1 MVLDTNVVSELM
13 RPAPNAVV
21 LAWLNNQP
29 ADTLWLNSVVVSE
42 LLYGIARLPD
52 GKRRAQMAQ
61 TVQAMLD
68 EDFSGRVLSFDLEA
82 AVVYADLV
90 AMRERQGLPMN
101 VADAQIAA
109 ICLAHGATLATR
121 NTKHFEGLGL
131 TLMNPWQSERISAF
145 PADFLADGRQD
156 TPPQER
162 EAL

>member
-13 RPAPNAVV
+13 RPEPDAAV
-21 LAWLNNQP
+21 LAWLNEQA

-42 LLYGIARLPD
+42 LLYGVARLPD
-52 GKRRAQMAQ
+52 GKRRAQLALA
-61 TVQAMLD
+61 VQAMLA
-68 EDFSGRVLSFDLEA
+68 EDFAGRVLPFDLEA

-90 AMRERQGLPMN
+90 AKRERQGQPID

-131 TLMNPWQSERISAF
+131 TLMNPWVA
-145 PADFLADGRQD
+145 
-156 TPPQER
+156 
-162 EAL
+162 

>member
-13 RPAPNAVV
+13 RPAPNAAV
-21 LAWLNNQP
+21 LAWLNNQT

-61 TVQAMLD
+61 NVQSMLD

-131 TLMNPWQSERISAF
+131 TLMNPWV
-145 PADFLADGRQD
+145 D
-156 TPPQER
+156 
-162 EAL
+162 

>member
-13 RPAPNAVV
+13 RPAPNAAV

-61 TVQAMLD
+61 TVRSMLD
-68 EDFSGRVLSFDLEA
+68 EDFSGRVLPFDLEA

-90 AMRERQGLPMN
+90 AMRERQGLPMD

-109 ICLAHGATLATR
+109 ICLAHGAALATR

-131 TLMNPWQSERISAF
+131 TLMNPWV
-145 PADFLADGRQD
+145 G
-156 TPPQER
+156 
-162 EAL
+162 